1 MDVKMDINNLHS
13 YCLARRRQ
21 AARGE
26 MSKDNCSSSYSSS
39 TIDIILL
46 YNWNNEKDDIDLIVK
61 NK

>member
-26 MSKDNCSSSYSSS
+26 MSKDNCSSSCSS

-46 YNWNNEKDDIDLIVK
+46 YNWNNEKDDMDLIVK